1 MMLVVVLMMVLMVV
15 VLIIVVIIVVL
26 DGTLDPFDP
35 ARRTGNLVEVEHT
48 GAYNA
53 VQVYVAPVAFDNARG
68 WLQGLDNLPDKLQV
82 GFAYLGLFVQ
92 QHYVA
97 ELDLLYEQVLYVVL
111 IQTLSGE
118 TGTVLELIPHPEG
131 VHDCADAVQD
141 GNASLAEFRTHAWD
155 GAYCLCDRSR
165 FANAAGFYDY
175 VVEALHKG
183 DLAQL
188 VHEVHLQRAADAAVL
203 ECDETVVLLAD
214 NSSLLNELRV
224 NVDLTYVI
232 DYHCETY
239 SFAIVEDTVEQS
251 SLAASKIARQQQN
264 RYFIELHIY

>member
-1 MMLVVVLMMVLMVV
+1 MMVLMVV
-15 VLIIVVIIVVL
+15 VLIIVVIVIVL
-26 DGTLDPFDP
+26 DWALDPFDP
-35 ARRTGNLVEVEHT
+35 ARRTGNLVEVEHA

-68 WLQGLDNLPDKLQV
+68 WLQGLDNLLDKLQV
-82 GFAYLGLFVQ
+82 GFAYLGFLVK
-92 QHYVA
+92 QHNVA

-118 TGTVLELIPHPEG
+118 TGAVLELIPHPEG
-131 VHDCADAVQD
+131 VHDRADAVQD

-203 ECDETVVLLAD
+203 ECD
-214 NSSLLNELRV
+214 
-224 NVDLTYVI
+224 
-232 DYHCETY
+232 
-239 SFAIVEDTVEQS
+239 
-251 SLAASKIARQQQN
+251 
-264 RYFIELHIY
+264 

>member
-1 MMLVVVLMMVLMVV
+1 MLCHEIVELVYVERLAAAIYEARYPVFFRLALIVVMMLVVVLMVVLVVMLVV
-15 VLIIVVIIVVL
+15 VSIVVVIVVIIIVVIVL
-26 DGTLDPFDP
+26 DRTLDPFDP
-35 ARRTGNLVEVEHT
+35 ARRTGNLVEVEHA

-68 WLQGLDNLPDKLQV
+68 WLQGLDNLSDKLQV
-82 GFAYLGLFVQ
+82 CFADLRFLVK

-111 IQTLSGE
+111 VQALSGE

-131 VHDCADAVQD
+131 VHDRADAVQD

-155 GAYCLCDRSR
+155 GAYCLGNRSR
-165 FANAAGFYDY
+165 FANSAGFYDY

-188 VHEVHLQRAADAAVL
+188 VHKVHLQRAADAAVL
-203 ECDETVVLLAD
+203 ECD
-214 NSSLLNELRV
+214 
-224 NVDLTYVI
+224 
-232 DYHCETY
+232 
-239 SFAIVEDTVEQS
+239 
-251 SLAASKIARQQQN
+251 
-264 RYFIELHIY
+264 